1 MFSGMTVDILFKI
14 IAMQL
19 RITADDSH
27 SVSYPALQQ
36 SSSEFLQ
43 KTLRIGTGGKDLPW
57 NGEHQNP
64 DSSFPV
70 PVTQVSTEPGTRQAQ
85 SRKS

>member
-1 MFSGMTVDILFKI
+1 MTVDILFKI